1 MWGCARAREAPCVRS
16 ETRPSVDL
24 RLLEPV
30 ALGEPLRV
38 RQVDL
43 RRVGG
48 VLLDDLQR
56 VVPHVVLE
64 VEREQPRDVSQLQ
77 QQLARVRVRL
87 R

>member
-1 MWGCARAREAPCVRS
+1 MSTSHDCAWAEAV
-16 ETRPSVDL
+16 L
-24 RLLEPV
+24 
-30 ALGEPLRV
+30 LGEPLRV